1 MPYVELIN
9 LYPKLFLLRPA
20 IERLVNFLAGKEC
33 KRVKKI
39 TIVVSDDKILNELKK
54 KYFGED
60 LLTDTI
66 SFNFN
71 QKNEPVEGEIYI
83 SIDRIKEN
91 AKDYNESFDREL
103 VRVLIHSIL
112 HLFGY
117 EDQTPQGKKQMEALQ
132 NFYLL
137 QQDFKRFYRKRHT
150 ISGVDDG

>member
-9 LYPKLFLLRPA
+9 LYPELFLLRPA
-20 IERLVNFLAGKEC
+20 IERLVNFLANKEC
-33 KRVKKI
+33 KRIKKI
-39 TIVVSDDKILNELKK
+39 TIIVSDDKVLNELKK
-54 KYFGED
+54 KYFKED

-91 AKDYNESFDREL
+91 AKDYNEPFEKEL
-103 VRVLIHSIL
+103 MRVLIHSIL

-117 EDQTPQGKKQMEALQ
+117 EDKTELGKKQMEALQ

-137 QQDFKRFYRKRHT
+137 QQDFKRLYRKRHT
-150 ISGVDDG
+150 LPGASNE